1 LIGLIYSWL
10 RRLFLGSPLPT
21 ALEQHTKLPVW
32 LGLPVFASDALSS
45 VAYAT
50 EEILLMLLL
59 AGSTTTVLSYS
70 WGISI
75 AIAILLAIVAM
86 SYRQTIFAYPSGG
99 GAYIV
104 AKENL
109 GTYPGLVAAAALM
122 IDYVL
127 TAAVST
133 AAGVAAVI
141 SAFPEMGK
149 YRVDL
154 CLGCIFFVALANLR
168 GAKESGTLFA
178 IPTYSFI
185 ASFLVMI
192 GYGLYKA
199 AYMGGLAGGALT
211 PVSPAHTP
219 PPPILPAIST
229 LLILRAFSSGCAAL
243 TGIEAVSNGVQAFKP
258 PESRNAATTLTL
270 MAILLVSI
278 FLGLTYLANTC
289 EIKPD
294 VTLIPGTDHFE
305 AHETVVSMIARSIFD
320 KSWFYYVIQAAT
332 AMILILAA
340 NTSFADFPRLSQLLA
355 KDRFIPRQFANIGDR
370 LVFANGIVLLWLLSS
385 VLIAHF
391 EGQTH
396 ALIPLYAVGVFL
408 SFTLSQ
414 SGMIRHWLS
423 LRTPGWWRS
432 MIINGIGA
440 CTTGVVTLVIAYTK
454 FQYGAWIVVVL
465 IPLLVGM
472 FLKIN
477 HHYRD
482 LASQLT
488 LKGASHPGPIRHT
501 VLILV
506 AGIHRGV
513 LPALQ
518 YAKTIAADCR
528 AIHIEIDPQESE
540 RFIKQWEEWGM
551 GIPLV
556 ILESPYRS
564 LIDPLFRYLDEVQ
577 GERED
582 HRVTVILPEFV
593 PARWWHHFLHNQAGL
608 LLKVAL
614 HFKKGVTV
622 TNIRYYL
629 EA

>member
-1 LIGLIYSWL
+1 
-10 RRLFLGSPLPT
+10 
-21 ALEQHTKLPVW
+21 VW
-32 LGLPVFASDALSS
+32 LGLPVFSSDALSS

-50 EEILLMLLL
+50 EEILLVLLL
-59 AGSTTTVLSYS
+59 AGSTYTNALHYS
-70 WGISI
+70 WNISI
-75 AIAILLAIVAM
+75 GIAVLLAIVAM
-86 SYRQTIFAYPSGG
+86 SYRQTIHAYPGG
-99 GAYIV
+99 GGSYIV
-104 AKENL
+104 ARENL
-109 GTYPGLVAAAALM
+109 GTYPGLIAAAALL

-127 TAAVST
+127 TVAVST
-133 AAGVAAVI
+133 AAGVAAVT
-141 SAFPEMGK
+141 SAVPTLAD
-149 YRVDL
+149 YRIYL
-154 CLGCIFFVALANLR
+154 CLGCILFVALANLR
-168 GAKESGTLFA
+168 GAKESGMLFA
-178 IPTYSFI
+178 IPTYSFVF
-185 ASFLVMI
+185 SFLIMI
-192 GYGLYKA
+192 GYGLFKIWF
-199 AYMGGLAGGALT
+199 LGGAGISAVH
-211 PVSPAHTP
+211 PEHTP
-219 PPPILPAIST
+219 PPPILPAVT
-229 LLILRAFSSGCAAL
+229 LSLILRAFSSGCTAL
-243 TGIEAVSNGVQAFKP
+243 TGVEAVSNGVPAFKP
-258 PESRNAATTLTL
+258 PESKNASTTLTL
-270 MAILLVSI
+270 MATILITV
-278 FLGLTYLANTC
+278 FVGLTYLANKLH
-289 EIKPD
+289 IVPD
-294 VTLIPGTDHFE
+294 VTLHPGTLQFE
-305 AHETVVSMIARSIFD
+305 PHETVVSMIARSIFD

-582 HRVTVILPEFV
+582 HMVTVILPEFV
-593 PARWWHHFLHNQAGL
+593 SGRWWHHFLHNQAAL
-608 LLKVAL
+608 LLKIAL
-614 HFKKGVTV
+614 QFKKGITV
-622 TNIRYYL
+622 TNIRYYPQAAKAQTEESQAFDRL
-629 EA
+629 GFHRMRSRQ